1 MTNRGK
7 KASYASGRLSG
18 GGKFWSSFPW
28 KQVAGEAPFA
38 ILVSPLFLLIEGPR
52 REGSESP
59 GAASAVPPSAPH
71 VPGQLG
77 CPRSWRAA
85 RDSGKVVSLA
95 PRPTFLGSS
104 ESRLSGAAFRRGAR
118 AAAPGGSRTDVP
130 AAGWWKQASK
140 GWRAQRRSS
149 VRAPW
154 APTEGTASVGG
165 VGSGCLKQV
174 TLWGSEPG
182 GFRWWPRQAK
192 GVSRV
197 KFLQR
202 TTSVLTA
209 GLRWTAWAGVVG
221 TEAWRGGPRR
231 AGRRVLCPAGDAA
244 GAPSLAG
251 SLLGSPQRL
260 GEVGEK

>member
-130 AAGWWKQASK
+130 AAGWWRQASED
-140 GWRAQRRSS
+140 WRASS
-149 VRAPW
+149 AAPQLR
-154 APTEGTASVGG
+154 PSP
-165 VGSGCLKQV
+165 VGSYRRH
-174 TLWGSEPG
+174 
-182 GFRWWPRQAK
+182 GFRLRRRE
-192 GVSRV
+192 RV
-197 KFLQR
+197 PE
-202 TTSVLTA
+202 T
-209 GLRWTAWAGVVG
+209 
-221 TEAWRGGPRR
+221 
-231 AGRRVLCPAGDAA
+231 GDA
-244 GAPSLAG
+244 
-251 SLLGSPQRL
+251 LGFRT
-260 GEVGEK
+260 GRF